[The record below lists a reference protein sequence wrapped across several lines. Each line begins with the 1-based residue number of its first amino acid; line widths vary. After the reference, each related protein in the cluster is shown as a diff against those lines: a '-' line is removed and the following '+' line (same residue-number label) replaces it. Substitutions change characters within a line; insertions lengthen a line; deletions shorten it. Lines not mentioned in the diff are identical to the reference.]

1 MKMLFIL
8 IKNGVSDRKYI
19 YPKWDQGLPVEHYG
33 VMKMLVLHGNNEEL
47 AEIIGKGVFSD
58 PKGTSL
64 LERILTLSTKNDSQ
78 DIILDFFCRFR
89 LDSSRYHKNE

>member
-1 MKMLFIL
+1 MRS
-8 IKNGVSDRKYI
+8 GVTCGTLWSYEDV
-19 YPKWDQGLPVEHYG
+19 GHS
-33 VMKMLVLHGNNEEL
+33 HGNNEEL

-78 DIILDFFCRFR
+78 DIILDFLQVQARQ
-89 LDSSRYHKNE
+89 LTLS